1 MLIDNIKNETIEQ
14 FTGDEPILKLKIFTN
29 NLLLDE
35 TMATF
40 STIRDLNGID
50 TNTLIPTLE
59 RILEYQ
65 IKRVNDI
72 ASVIPQN
79 IDITPT
85 GRGYSESTRRTL
97 FPGGK
102 MKTRMRKKRRRTQ
115 KKKK

>member
-1 MLIDNIKNETIEQ
+1 
-14 FTGDEPILKLKIFTN
+14 
-29 NLLLDE
+29 
-35 TMATF
+35 MATF

-85 GRGYSESTRRTL
+85 GIPHSLSKRGSTL
-97 FPGGK
+97 FRGGK